1 MIKSFKDKET
11 AKVYSREG
19 SNKLPWDI
27 QQAALRKLRMIH
39 NSTTLNDLKVPP
51 SNRLENLKGDRQGQ
65 MSIRINAR
73 WRICFKW
80 RHGNAEEV
88 EITDYH

>member
-11 AKVYSREG
+11 AKIYNREG
-19 SNKLPWDI
+19 SNKLPWDT
-27 QQAALRKLRMIH
+27 QQAALRKLRMIN
-39 NSTTLNDLKVPP
+39 NSTTLNDLKAPP
-51 SNRLENLKGDRQGQ
+51 SSRLEKLKGDRQGQ
-65 MSIRINAR
+65 MSVRINAQ

-80 RHGNAEEV
+80 QNGNAEEV